1 MSPSPP
7 NTPNSPDDPEV
18 TDEDSRSL
26 LSLITNIVGSMG
38 NALWSNIPFCNPKA
52 TVSEFVILLVFGLI
66 GYGIWHQYGPQVPS
80 LSPQATKV
88 QQLITEQ
95 ISDMGGEV
103 PEQPPTLTAE
113 QIETLKIKVEEWQ
126 SDSERFLGKIATVQT
141 QEFNLVLQ
149 DISNALNKLLN
160 LENQEEQQN
169 IVVDIEK
176 DLNIL
181 KTILEERKTFW
192 SDNKKWVEVIFWT
205 IFGTLLYL
213 IQQTA
218 EYKLRVN
225 GDDRKQEDTGRAD
238 NYLKRYKAQYYS
250 YILRSPFLSLIILF
264 VLTGAN
270 FNIA

>member
-1 MSPSPP
+1 M
-7 NTPNSPDDPEV
+7 
-18 TDEDSRSL
+18 
-26 LSLITNIVGSMG
+26 
-38 NALWSNIPFCNPKA
+38 
-52 TVSEFVILLVFGLI
+52 
-66 GYGIWHQYGPQVPS
+66 
-80 LSPQATKV
+80 
-88 QQLITEQ
+88 
-95 ISDMGGEV
+95 
-103 PEQPPTLTAE
+103 
-113 QIETLKIKVEEWQ
+113 
-126 SDSERFLGKIATVQT
+126 
-141 QEFNLVLQ
+141 
-149 DISNALNKLLN
+149 
-160 LENQEEQQN
+160 
-169 IVVDIEK
+169 
-176 DLNIL
+176 NIL

-270 FNIA
+270 FNIAGFSLALSQVNEKVLVSLAFILGYFNKLAITQLNLIVASIFKDAWIRTFRTVSYTHLRAHET